1 MNVVLY
7 ARVSSDRQA
16 DKGLSIPAQLRALHR
31 FCDENGHVVVRE
43 FLDEGLSGTTDRR
56 PGFLDMIRFCKVNAA
71 EVNAVLVWKF
81 NRFSRDRVDSAVYKR
96 QLRKLHV
103 NVISITE
110 PIAGGIDADLME
122 AVVEAM
128 DGRFS
133 KSLSQDVMQGMA
145 ETTRRGFYPLS
156 TAPIGYVRAEVR
168 DGKAKRYRLEPDP
181 LTAPLVRRIFST
193 YIGEGSGAKEIAKRL
208 NAEGQTTRTG
218 KRWTTKAVLRILSNP
233 IYIGTLTV
241 RFTTENAGFLNDK
254 DREVTIEGAFEPLVD
269 RVTFESAQRIRA
281 ERAHESPKGLA
292 SEYLL
297 SGLLRCGFCG
307 QRMHGVPAK
316 SSQHFYYVCRKYQ
329 DEGAHACKLGLIHRG
344 RLDATVLE
352 KVRDVLLE
360 PAYVAELAAMVNN
373 ELGDREAI
381 FATQVAG
388 LDEAIKKTRTQL
400 DRLLDALENGADSST
415 AIRGRVA
422 ERERELE
429 RLKAKRLTLRL
440 EEAGEY
446 PRRIEIARVLP
457 YVESLKE
464 TLAIAPTR
472 TQRFILKSFIKTITV
487 HKTEIAIEF
496 TLPAET
502 RVPGSAEDSVLS
514 TVTPGTPDRTRTC
527 GLRSRSPAL

>member
-7 ARVSSDRQA
+7 LRVSSDRQA
-16 DKGLSIPAQLRALHR
+16 DKGLSIPAQRRALHR
-31 FCDENGHVVVRE
+31 YCEENGHAVLRE
-43 FLDEGLSGTTDRR
+43 FADEGVSGTTDRR
-56 PGFLDMIRFCKVNAA
+56 PGFLDMIRFCKASA
-71 EVNAVLVWKF
+71 GDINAVLVWKF

-96 QLRKLHV
+96 LLRKLRI

-110 PIAGGIDADLME
+110 PIAEGIDADLME

-128 DGRFS
+128 DSRFS
-133 KSLSQDVMQGMA
+133 KSLAQDVMRGVA
-145 ETTRRGFYPLS
+145 EATRRGFYPLG

-193 YIGEGSGAKEIAKRL
+193 YIGEGTGAKEIAKRL
-208 NAEGQTTRTG
+208 SAEGQTTQRG

-241 RFTTENAGFLNDK
+241 RFTTENAAFLNEK
-254 DREVTIEGAFEPLVD
+254 DREVTVEGTFEPLVD
-269 RVTFESAQRIRA
+269 RTTFESAQRIRA

-297 SGLLRCGFCG
+297 SGLLRCGCCG
-307 QRMHGVPAK
+307 ERLHGVAAK
-316 SSQHFYYVCRKYQ
+316 SSKHFYYACRKYY
-329 DEGAHACKLGLIHRG
+329 DEGPHACQLGLIHRG
-344 RLDATVLE
+344 RLDAIVLE

-360 PAYVAELAAMVNN
+360 PTYVAELAAMVNS
-373 ELGDREAI
+373 ELGDRETV
-381 FATQVAG
+381 FAGEQLG
-388 LDEAIKKTRTQL
+388 LDEAIKKARAQL
-400 DRLLDALENGADSST
+400 DRLLDALENGADSSA
-415 AIRGRVA
+415 AIRGRID

-464 TLAIAPTR
+464 TLATAPTR

-487 HKTEIAIEF
+487 TRTEIAIEF

-502 RVPGSAEDSVLS
+502 KVPGSAEDSVLG
-514 TVTPGTPDRTRTC
+514 TVTSGTPGRTRTC
-527 GLRSRSPAL
+527 DLRSRSPAL